1 MSGEYIHERPDWPKL
16 RWDDAKL
23 SSLLAGVRYRQGR
36 LLGRMEG
43 LGFQL
48 RSEANLTTLTTEVVK
63 TSVIEGERL
72 DADAVR
78 SAIARKLGLDDGAT
92 SHASRDVE
100 GIVEMMLDATQ
111 KYAQRLT
118 VERLFDWHSALFP
131 AGRSGPDRLVGNEFT
146 LKRRPLSGLTR
157 RHHYFWIGSK
167 QLLESTRLSRRV
179 WLIFGLSRSILSRM
193 GMGALLAPSLI
204 WLWLAPKESQN
215 GSTAR
220 RLKLKPS
227 GTNIICS
234 WSTANGE
241 GWILPHG

>member
-1 MSGEYIHERPDWPKL
+1 MSGEYIQERPDWPKL

-43 LGFQL
+43 RGFQL

-72 DADAVR
+72 GADAVR
-78 SAIARKLGLDDGAT
+78 SAIARKLGLDDGAP

-131 AGRSGPDRLVGNEFT
+131 AGRSGIRRIKVGSWRT
-146 LKRRPLSGLTR
+146 
-157 RHHYFWIGSK
+157 
-167 QLLESTRLSRRV
+167 LESGPMQVVSGPPGRERV
-179 WLIFGLSRSILSRM
+179 HFE
-193 GMGALLAPSLI
+193 APSAERIDAEISLFLDWFEAATGI
-204 WLWLAPKESQN
+204 DPVIK
-215 GSTAR
+215 
-220 RLKLKPS
+220 S
-227 GTNIICS
+227 GVAHFWFVTIH
-234 WSTANGE
+234 
-241 GWILPHG
+241 P